1 MIAMYY
7 QVRINIEDDEQ
18 LVPVTETDASVLVQ
32 DTGKTKKRKK
42 KDQDIDNRSSSIIKT
57 MEKIQ
62 GAIANMGEEDKDDEA
77 MLFCKSLAPSL
88 RRLSPESFAFTKLR
102 FQEFLIGLEYPN
114 LILNSDN

>member
-1 MIAMYY
+1 M
-7 QVRINIEDDEQ
+7 
-18 LVPVTETDASVLVQ
+18 VQ
-32 DTGKTKKRKK
+32 DTGRQERGRKK
-42 KDQDIDNRSSSIIKT
+42 IRISIIDLRPLLKLS
-57 MEKIQ
+57 MANIQ
-62 GAIANMGEEDKDDEA
+62 GANLGEQDNDDEA